1 MLVIRF
7 ITELSQNKA
16 EVIAKAILSNFVN
29 IPTAVVRQAIK
40 LIILPKL
47 KIDAKK
53 LLIIVRKG

>member
-1 MLVIRF
+1 MLVIKF